1 MYAFDFDVALGEIVN
16 RRVIARFAPRE
27 PLQVL
32 PLPVRCVLRTRVA
45 VPGLP
50 VNFAQA

>member
-1 MYAFDFDVALGEIVN
+1 MTTADFAPLLGDGLLL
-16 RRVIARFAPRE
+16 APRE